1 MSVQLKQL
9 ASTASEADCT
19 AMLDEL
25 LRFGSEELS
34 QAAQNDIISRVTGK
48 AEKEMT
54 DTKIKP
60 KKKIKRRIITFLI
73 AAAVLAV
80 PVGAAVSRMA
90 HKENVEWY
98 LKGSDRIENNPTA
111 VKNYVMQNEDFKI
124 TIDSQLSDGHN
135 VMMIRTNEAKNS
147 KAKEMLKNGM
157 GLSGVLYTKAQYADG
172 SDGPNVNNTQA
183 GAMCT
188 GGYAFGEHASS
199 GDAEVVLISC
209 KGIDL
214 KKDIKLTYCQAKG
227 DVEGVE
233 IGDEDNYE
241 EPYLEELEGFE
252 FTTNFSPNVKSVE
265 LKSADGKKLVL
276 SEFEIY
282 SPDGMRIGDNIEFR
296 EVSKHVSFIKSNGEK
311 YQISEDNKTDANY
324 DYIIF
329 GEIINVY
336 DFKGVEING
345 VEYLK

>member
-1 MSVQLKQL
+1 MTAELKQL
-9 ASTASEADCT
+9 ALSASENDCT
-19 AMLDEL
+19 QMLNEL
-25 LRFGSEELS
+25 LSFGSEELS
-34 QAAQNDIISRVTGK
+34 DNTMNGIISRVTGK
-48 AEKEMT
+48 AEQEMN
-54 DTKIKP
+54 DTKTKP
-60 KKKIKRRIITFLI
+60 KKRIKRRIISFII
-73 AAAVLAV
+73 AAAVLL
-80 PVGAAVSRMA
+80 PVGAYAAGRLF

-98 LKGSDRIENNPTA
+98 LKGSERIEQNESA
-111 VKNYVMQNEDFKI
+111 VKNYVMENKDFKM

-147 KAKEMLKNGM
+147 TAKEMLKNEM

-183 GAMCT
+183 GDMCT

-329 GEIINVY
+329 GEIINVD

>member
-1 MSVQLKQL
+1 M
-9 ASTASEADCT
+9 
-19 AMLDEL
+19 
-25 LRFGSEELS
+25 
-34 QAAQNDIISRVTGK
+34 N
-48 AEKEMT
+48 
-54 DTKIKP
+54 DTKTKP
-60 KKKIKRRIITFLI
+60 KKRIKRRIISFII
-73 AAAVLAV
+73 AAAVLL
-80 PVGAAVSRMA
+80 PVGAYAAGRLF

-98 LKGSDRIENNPTA
+98 LKGSERIEQNESA
-111 VKNYVMQNEDFKI
+111 VKNYVMENKDFKM

-147 KAKEMLKNGM
+147 TAKEMLKNEMGM
-157 GLSGVLYTKAQYADG
+157 SNVLYTKAHYADG

-329 GEIINVY
+329 GEIINVD

>member
-1 MSVQLKQL
+1 MTTKLNEL
-9 ASTASEADCT
+9 AFTADESDCT

-25 LRFGSEELS
+25 LNFGSEELS

-48 AEKEMT
+48 AEQEMT
-54 DTKIKP
+54 ITKPKP
-60 KKKIKRRIITFLI
+60 KKRIKRRVIAFII
-73 AAAVLAV
+73 AAAVLL
-80 PVGAAVSRMA
+80 PVGAYAAGRLF
-90 HKENVEWY
+90 HKDNVEWY
-98 LKGSDRIENNPTA
+98 LKGSERIEKNESA
-111 VKNYVMQNEDFKI
+111 VKNYVMENEDFKI

-147 KAKEMLKNGM
+147 TAKEMLKNGM

-233 IGDEDNYE
+233 IGDEENYE
-241 EPYLEELEGFE
+241 EPYLEELDGFE

-329 GEIINVY
+329 GEIIDPD

-345 VEYLK
+345 VQYLR

>member
-9 ASTASEADCT
+9 ASTASESDCT

-25 LRFGSEELS
+25 LNFGSEELS

-60 KKKIKRRIITFLI
+60 KKKIKRKVITFI
-73 AAAVLAV
+73 VAAALLLPA
-80 PVGAAVSRMA
+80 GAYAAGRLF
-90 HKENVEWY
+90 HKDNVEWY
-98 LKGSDRIENNPTA
+98 LKGSERIEQNESA
-111 VKNYVMQNEDFKI
+111 VKNYVMENEDFKI

-147 KAKEMLKNGM
+147 TAKEMLKNEM

-183 GAMCT
+183 GDMCT

-329 GEIINVY
+329 GEIINVD